1 MTRDKKF
8 SREVIERSGQNISVC
23 YQCMKCFAGCPMSL
37 YMDHK
42 PNSLIRMVQYGE
54 REKVL
59 SSHAIWL
66 CVSCMTCGVRC
77 PNEVDMSEVM
87 DTLREMSREAGLSYE
102 TEKRVVLLHEEFV
115 GSIRRWGRLHEVTFF
130 ITYIL
135 RSLDLF
141 SNISSGL
148 TLFAKRKL
156 PILPRWIK
164 GVKGYRRI
172 FDNVYDTGLPPE
184 EIKR

>member
-1 MTRDKKF
+1 MKLDRDFIK
-8 SREVIERSGQNISVC
+8 EVQERSGQNICAC
-23 YQCMKCFAGCPMSL
+23 YQCMKCFAGCPMSC
-37 YMDHK
+37 YMDYK

-102 TEKRVVLLHEEFV
+102 AEKRVVLLHEEFV
-115 GSIRRWGRLHEVTFF
+115 GSIRRLHEVTFF

-141 SNISSGL
+141 SNIPSGL
-148 TLFAKRKL
+148 TLFAKGKL
-156 PILPRWIK
+156 PMLPKWIK

-172 FDNVYDTGLPPE
+172 FDKVYDTGLPQE
-184 EIKR
+184 ESKG

>member
-77 PNEVDMSEVM
+77 PNEVDMSGAM
-87 DTLREMSREAGLSYE
+87 DTLRELSRAAGLSYE
-102 TEKRVVLLHEEFV
+102 TEKRIGLIHYEFERC
-115 GSIRRWGRLHEVTFF
+115 I
-130 ITYIL
+130 
-135 RSLDLF
+135 
-141 SNISSGL
+141 
-148 TLFAKRKL
+148 
-156 PILPRWIK
+156 
-164 GVKGYRRI
+164 
-172 FDNVYDTGLPPE
+172 
-184 EIKR
+184 